1 MNMNGTQD
9 LEGVTPGLFV
19 TSIILLCHHSTVLQD
34 VVTVRTE
41 RTRTV
46 VHYHVG
52 AAGST
57 SPGAEIKADMH
68 ISTKVKKIKNANIMA
83 VVTKALIIDHP
94 CSHCVADVATTPMT
108 IHGQD
113 LLAEAN
119 TTAATE
125 KYEKEARVDLTS
137 GARGYVHTRQ
147 LRKKTGED
155 NAAPGQAPAQVQV
168 LPRLLQV
175 QTKGK
180 DKRRESSPKRN
191 KKSKSKATVCAQLT
205 YIFFDFYLPAAL
217 VQSKDAVLDWAS
229 ALPVIGASDN

>member
-1 MNMNGTQD
+1 MNVNGTHG

-125 KYEKEARVDLTS
+125 KYEREARVDLTS

-147 LRKKTGED
+147 LRKKIGED
-155 NAAPGQAPAQVQV
+155 NAALGQAPAQVQV
-168 LPRLLQV
+168 PPRTSSSYESSSTDGH

-191 KKSKSKATVCAQLT
+191 KKSKSKAKLQVLQSSDLKEKSCEQ
-205 YIFFDFYLPAAL
+205 FL
-217 VQSKDAVLDWAS
+217 VA
-229 ALPVIGASDN
+229 DN